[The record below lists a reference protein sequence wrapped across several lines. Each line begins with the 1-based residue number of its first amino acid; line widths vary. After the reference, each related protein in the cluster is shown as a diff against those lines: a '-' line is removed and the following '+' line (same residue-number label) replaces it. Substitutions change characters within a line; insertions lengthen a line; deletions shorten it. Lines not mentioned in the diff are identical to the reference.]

1 MSALSSKSLWSFFF
15 TAPLTNGILSLG
27 LSVFFLYCYTRGEIL
42 VPFFSISMNGPHGEE
57 GGKLLISLWP
67 FSNLPPVTVR
77 LFFLPRETNEITYV
91 GRHSFT
97 NIIGEVLCNTYVFST
112 FLFNGR
118 ETRIWKIPVRHIFFF
133 RKNNG

>member
-1 MSALSSKSLWSFFF
+1 MVFFF
-15 TAPLTNGILSLG
+15 FYCSANKWHFVIG
-27 LSVFFLYCYTRGEIL
+27 LERFFLYCYTRGEIF

-118 ETRIWKIPVRHIFFF
+118 ETRIWRIPVRHIFF
-133 RKNNG
+133 